1 MSLSQAAFRTY
12 WDAATH
18 SFDSF
23 LKKNAGALEGAGEL
37 LQAVSTAVMEKVQK
51 MAEEMLEKAIAHV
64 MGRAKPS
71 NWFEMYPP
79 VPLDATSVADD
90 QDFALLEGERTFL
103 VTRVL
108 LF

>member
-18 SFDSF
+18 SFSSF
-23 LKKNAGALEGAGEL
+23 LKKNTDALQQASEL
-37 LQAVSTAVMEKVQK
+37 LQAVSTAVVEKVQK
-51 MAEEMLEKAIAHV
+51 MAEEGLEKAIAHV

-79 VPLDATSVADD
+79 VPLDSTTSAPVDR
-90 QDFALLEGERTFL
+90 DFELLAGKFP
-103 VTRVL
+103 
-108 LF
+108 FFP